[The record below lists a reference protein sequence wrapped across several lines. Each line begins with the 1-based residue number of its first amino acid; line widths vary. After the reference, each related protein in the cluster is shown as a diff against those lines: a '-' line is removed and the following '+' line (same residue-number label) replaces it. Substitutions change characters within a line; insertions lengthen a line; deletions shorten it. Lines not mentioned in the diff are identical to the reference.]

1 MSTPYRAEPEPRV
14 PAATIG
20 KSVAVSGHISS
31 REDLFVDGEVEG
43 TVELPDN
50 RITIG
55 VNGKVKATIHAKEVI
70 ILGSV
75 QGNVEAVEKVEIRKD
90 ARLMGD
96 IRTARI
102 VIEDGAVFKGN
113 IDIVRPDVKAPPK
126 VQAAAASAS
135 APAVVPVAPVPQPQL
150 APAIAPAQQTLSPEI
165 KR

>member
-20 KSVAVSGHISS
+20 KSVTVSGQISS

-50 RITIG
+50 RITVG
-55 VNGKVKATIHAKEVI
+55 VNGRVKATILAKEVI

-75 QGNVEAVEKVEIRKD
+75 QGNVEAIEKVEIRKD

-113 IDIVRPDVKAPPK
+113 IDIVRPEVKAPPK
-126 VQAAAASAS
+126 VQAAAATA
-135 APAVVPVAPVPQPQL
+135 AAAAPVTPLPQPQP